1 MRKYYIEVE
10 SLDEDVDEV
19 SQEVQHALDAV
30 DSTIVIL
37 GIKTCPCETGVTVVD
52 AHYPSIRLK

>member
-37 GIKTCPCETGVTVVD
+37 GIEPCPCETGVTVVNT
-52 AHYPSIRLK
+52 HYPSIRLK